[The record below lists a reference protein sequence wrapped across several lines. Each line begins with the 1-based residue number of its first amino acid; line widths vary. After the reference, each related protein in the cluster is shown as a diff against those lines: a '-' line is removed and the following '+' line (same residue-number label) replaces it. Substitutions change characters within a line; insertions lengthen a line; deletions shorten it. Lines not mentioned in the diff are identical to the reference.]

1 MEQMCEKEMMMD
13 MNQMMSKMQ
22 ECDVMMTSMMNMM
35 MNMKEKC

>member
-22 ECDVMMTSMMNMM
+22 ECDAMMTSMMNMM